1 MPRTI
6 TVRRTG
12 KISAKPDRISV
23 SLTVE
28 AKDPDYAA
36 AMEKADRDADAIS
49 EAVLG
54 AGIDGDALRMENF
67 NVRADYESVHDEHG
81 NWKNVFAGY
90 AVTRTYVLLF
100 PLDAAVLSALLGGI
114 GASEASPQLSVS
126 FVLSDPEGAKRDA
139 LEGAVRDAREK
150 AELLA
155 RASGCELGTLLSVEY
170 SVAHRDAVSATTFG
184 ADEAA
189 MPRMAKNAFRMNAA
203 PQDVEIADNAVFTWE
218 IR

>member
-6 TVRRTG
+6 TVRGTG
-12 KISAKPDRISV
+12 KISAKPDLIAV

-36 AMEKADRDADAIS
+36 AMDKADRDAEAIS
-49 EAVLG
+49 DAVRV
-54 AGIDGDALRMENF
+54 AGIEEDALRMADF
-67 NVRADYESVHDEHG
+67 SVRADYESVHDDRG

-90 AVTRTYVLLF
+90 AVTRTYQLRF
-100 PLDAAVLSALLGGI
+100 PLDAAVLSALLGNI

-126 FVLSDPEGAKRDA
+126 FVLSDPEKAKREA
-139 LEGAVRDAREK
+139 LEAAVRDAREK
-150 AELLA
+150 AGLLA
-155 RASGCELGTLLSVEY
+155 AASGCALGTLLSVEY
-170 SVAHRDAVSATTFG
+170 SVAHRDAVSATTFA

-189 MPRMAKNAFRMNAA
+189 MPRMAKAAFRMNAA

-218 IR
+218 IC

>member
-6 TVRRTG
+6 TVRGTG

>member
-6 TVRRTG
+6 TVRGTG

-36 AMEKADRDADAIS
+36 AMTKADLDADAIS
-49 EAVLG
+49 EAVRE
-54 AGIDGDALRMENF
+54 AGIEEDALRMANF

-90 AVTRTYVLLF
+90 AVTRTYTLLF
-100 PLDAAVLSALLGGI
+100 PLDTDVLSAFLGNV

-126 FVLSDPEGAKRDA
+126 FVLSDPDKAKRDA
-139 LEGAVRDAREK
+139 LEDAVRDAREK

-155 RASGCELGTLLSVEY
+155 QASGCELGTLLSVEY
-170 SVAHRDAVSATTFG
+170 SVAHREAVSGTAFECDNG
-184 ADEAA
+184 A
-189 MPRMAKNAFRMNAA
+189 MPMMAKAAFRMNAA
-203 PQDVEIADNAVFTWE
+203 PQDIEIADNAVFTWE
-218 IR
+218 IG

>member
-6 TVRRTG
+6 TVRGTG
-12 KISAKPDRISV
+12 KISAKPDQISV

-49 EAVLG
+49 RAVLE
-54 AGIDGDALRMENF
+54 AGIEDDALRMANF

-90 AVTRTYVLLF
+90 AVTRMYALLF
-100 PLDAAVLSALLGGI
+100 PLDSDVLCALLGGI

-126 FVLSDPEGAKRDA
+126 FVLSDPEKAKRDA
-139 LEGAVRDAREK
+139 LEDAVRDAREK

-170 SVAHRDAVSATTFG
+170 SVAHRDTVSATSFA

-189 MPRMAKNAFRMNAA
+189 MPRMAKGAFRMNAA
-203 PQDVEIADNAVFTWE
+203 PQDIEIADNAVFTWE

>member
-6 TVRRTG
+6 TVRGTG
-12 KISAKPDRISV
+12 KISAKPDRISI

-67 NVRADYESVHDEHG
+67 NVRADYESVHDERG

>member
-6 TVRRTG
+6 TVRGTG

-67 NVRADYESVHDEHG
+67 NVRADYESVHDERG